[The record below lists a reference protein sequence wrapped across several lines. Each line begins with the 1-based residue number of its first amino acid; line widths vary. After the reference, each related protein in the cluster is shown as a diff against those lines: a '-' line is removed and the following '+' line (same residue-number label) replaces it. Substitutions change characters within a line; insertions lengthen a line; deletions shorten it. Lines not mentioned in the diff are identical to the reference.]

1 VTKIAF
7 SDTKLRSL
15 PSPTRG
21 QTAYWDDKLP
31 GFGIRVSQGGTKT
44 FVLKHSN
51 SLITIGKFGILSLA
65 EARSEAKHLSAEFIL
80 GRVRPP
86 SISFPAAVEEFLDE
100 KAARRRPITVADHK
114 RHLGLLGFRGPLAD
128 VSQADLS
135 RKLKPLPRSEFNH
148 RLSCAKTFFTWAQ
161 KKRYISDN
169 PTSGFTPHTIAS
181 RSRVLTDEEL
191 KAVWIAAEQIGGH
204 FGTIVKLLILTG
216 MRRGECA
223 ALRKDYVVRPSQEIA
238 HACIRLPAT
247 LTKNGRDHMFPIGA
261 FALSALA
268 DTLAKDD
275 ASLLFP
281 ARGKSETPFN
291 GWSKCK
297 TALDK
302 LANIAPWTLHD
313 LRRTFATDLAQM
325 GVAPHVVERLI
336 NHVTGSI
343 AGVAAIYNRATYLNE
358 MADAVQLWENKL
370 ISLSLS

>member
-1 VTKIAF
+1 VAKIAF

-15 PSPTRG
+15 PSPARG
-21 QTAYWDDKLP
+21 QAAYWDDKLP
-31 GFGIRVSQGGTKT
+31 GFGIRVSQGGSKT
-44 FVLKHSN
+44 FVLKRNN

-65 EARSEAKHLSAEFIL
+65 EARSEAKHLSAEFTL
-80 GRVRPP
+80 GKVRPP

-114 RHLGLLGFRGPLAD
+114 RHLGLLAFKGPLAD
-128 VSQADLS
+128 VGQADLS

-161 KKRYISDN
+161 KKRYITDN

-181 RSRVLTDEEL
+181 RSRVLTDDEL

-223 ALRKDYVVRPSQEIA
+223 ALQTAWIQNSTIT
-238 HACIRLPAT
+238 LPREA
-247 LTKNGRDHMFPIGA
+247 TKNGREHTFPIGPLGSSIIKS
-261 FALSALA
+261 LSAPQGLIFA
-268 DTLAKDD
+268 TRGD
-275 ASLLFP
+275 P
-281 ARGKSETPFN
+281 AIRFN

-336 NHVTGSI
+336 NHVTGTIS
-343 AGVAAIYNRATYLNE
+343 GVAAIYNRNKYLPE
-358 MADAVQLWENKL
+358 MCEAVQLWEAKL
-370 ISLSLS
+370 DSIVGR